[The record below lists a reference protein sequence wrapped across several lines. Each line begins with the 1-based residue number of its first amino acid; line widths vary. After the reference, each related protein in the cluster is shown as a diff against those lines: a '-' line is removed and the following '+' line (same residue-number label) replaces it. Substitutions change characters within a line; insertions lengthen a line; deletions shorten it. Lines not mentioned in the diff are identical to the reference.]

1 LHYKRKIGAQ
11 RVFSENFEKVV
22 ISDLK
27 MRKRGERATIMGATC
42 TM

>member
-1 LHYKRKIGAQ
+1 LHYKRKIGTR
-11 RVFSENFEKVV
+11 RVFSENFEKIV